1 MGAAKSIRSR
11 WPWQARGTTDAP
23 VIELDTLSPDA
34 TAIILLCTSLGEE
47 KGAAGE
53 RPVGPVG
60 YSRLAE
66 ALRRQSFQGPR
77 DLLGLT
83 AADITRSLDIDLDVA
98 GSYVRRLARAGQL
111 AFELDRLRSRG
122 VWVVTIADEPYP
134 GVLRER
140 LGSGAPPVLFGSGP
154 PELLIAGGISIVGS
168 READTEATSF
178 TEGLASAAARGGA
191 TVISGGAR
199 GIDAVAMRAALQA
212 GGSVIGV
219 VPEGVERR
227 LREASTRSAV
237 AERQAVLV
245 SPYHP
250 AAAFSAG
257 AAMGRNKLIY
267 ALADV
272 AVVVSSAEGTGGTW
286 TGALEAIEG
295 RWVPLMVREAPNAL
309 PGNAALISRGA
320 TALRPADV
328 GPSITVDEL
337 LQLAGPVDR
346 VAEATAEYGQ
356 QRFFE

>member
-1 MGAAKSIRSR
+1 
-11 WPWQARGTTDAP
+11 
-23 VIELDTLSPDA
+23 VIELETLSPDA

-47 KGAAGE
+47 KGAARE

-83 AADITRSLDIDLDVA
+83 ADDITRSLDIDLDVA
-98 GSYVRRLARAGQL
+98 ASYVRRLARAGQL

-140 LGSGAPPVLFGSGP
+140 LGSVAPPVLFGSGP

-237 AERQAVLV
+237 AGGQAVLI

-250 AAAFSAG
+250 AAGFSAG

-267 ALADV
+267 ALSDV
-272 AVVVSSAEGTGGTW
+272 AIVVSSAEGSGGTW
-286 TGALEAIEG
+286 AGAVEALERG
-295 RWVPLMVREAPNAL
+295 WVPVLVRDADGAQ
-309 PGNAALISRGA
+309 PGNAALIGRGA
-320 TALRPADV
+320 TGVKRTDI
-328 GPSITVDEL
+328 GSSITAQEL
-337 LQLAGPVDR
+337 VALAKPADR
-346 VAEATAEYGQ
+346 VAESTTDYGQ
-356 QRFFE
+356 RPLFD